1 MGIEFYGRH
10 ATVVSVCRKNFHG
23 YFPNLSREFHQ
34 RWIKADGVSNFNQA
48 VAMIGFLL
56 TVIWKKNLFVT
67 KISHNG
73 SSHIG
78 GNTSHNLP
86 LQTAYNHLKR
96 RRYLKKVFI
105 KLGIWKVFPKCFFC
119 YIIGLD
125 PARPLFEFPKRSDSL
140 SLDRSDANFVD
151 VIHSCGGILGVQN
164 PTGHVDFYPN
174 SGGAPQP
181 GCDSIFYLLG
191 TYLDLTDFFKY

>member
-1 MGIEFYGRH
+1 
-10 ATVVSVCRKNFHG
+10 
-23 YFPNLSREFHQ
+23 
-34 RWIKADGVSNFNQA
+34 
-48 VAMIGFLL
+48 MIGFLL
-56 TVIWKKNLFVT
+56 TVIWKKKLFVT
-67 KISHNG
+67 NISHNA

-86 LQTAYNHLKR
+86 LQTTYVQPVKA
-96 RRYLKKVFI
+96 VFG
-105 KLGIWKVFPKCFFC
+105 KYFLNVFC

-191 TYLDLTDFFKY
+191 TVLLFFFKY